1 MCLDGQLCVGMDKYD
16 YVTKIGA
23 GSYGEVSLV
32 KEKKDGKRYV
42 VKKVSLL
49 GTFRERKAAQLEVK
63 LLQTL
68 KHPNIVAYHD
78 SFQTNEGSLII
89 VMAYCEGG
97 DLCKYLRAQKEILE
111 EQQLVE
117 WLVQIC
123 MALQYLHTRNILHRD
138 LKTQNIFL
146 TSTHIIKLGDLGI
159 ARVLDS
165 ASDLATTVIGTPYY
179 MSPELFRNT
188 PYGKESDVWALGC
201 CTFEMMTRRHAFNAR
216 DINSLAM
223 KVLRGKSPRM
233 PDAYSKKLTDLV
245 TRMLSFDSENRP
257 TVANILQQ
265 RFIRDRIKIFLN
277 KQRPLSGKSKRKTP
291 SPPPSALPPK
301 APPAEAE
308 EADFDTMLPQ
318 LGTINQMAKK
328 GDGKIDPDAKSDHLN
343 RFLSDAAVS
352 FVHDQNNQVN
362 PETFIVQ
369 KNVSQI
375 PQNYPIVDNGSQ
387 LDTSLSSTSKA
398 RERRRQQRIKD
409 KNQSIDEGQ
418 SFLELL
424 HGTMKEPVIDELSEK
439 DEKSVADK
447 PALLAGD
454 QTMSSVSR
462 VANRMGTLQRE
473 LYNEL
478 GSQQLSLALAAVAL
492 DDDTEMWRR
501 LNEILPE
508 NDRYVWAARV
518 YTLLLLQRAL
528 DKKPLY

>member
-1 MCLDGQLCVGMDKYD
+1 
-16 YVTKIGA
+16 
-23 GSYGEVSLV
+23 
-32 KEKKDGKRYV
+32 
-42 VKKVSLL
+42 
-49 GTFRERKAAQLEVK
+49 
-63 LLQTL
+63 
-68 KHPNIVAYHD
+68 
-78 SFQTNEGSLII
+78 
-89 VMAYCEGG
+89 
-97 DLCKYLRAQKEILE
+97 
-111 EQQLVE
+111 
-117 WLVQIC
+117 
-123 MALQYLHTRNILHRD
+123 
-138 LKTQNIFL
+138 
-146 TSTHIIKLGDLGI
+146 
-159 ARVLDS
+159 
-165 ASDLATTVIGTPYY
+165 
-179 MSPELFRNT
+179 
-188 PYGKESDVWALGC
+188 
-201 CTFEMMTRRHAFNAR
+201 
-216 DINSLAM
+216 M

-291 SPPPSALPPK
+291 SPPPSAPPPK

-454 QTMSSVSR
+454 QTMSR
-462 VANRMGTLQRE
+462 FH
-473 LYNEL
+473 
-478 GSQQLSLALAAVAL
+478 
-492 DDDTEMWRR
+492 
-501 LNEILPE
+501 LNI
-508 NDRYVWAARV
+508 
-518 YTLLLLQRAL
+518 
-528 DKKPLY
+528 